1 MTKNRHNTQ
10 TFEVNNNT
18 NYLRIAHI
26 HLLYYVGELCGIC
39 DLHDSSDSY

>member
-18 NYLRIAHI
+18 NYLRI